1 MKKVLL
7 VPDSFKGTLSSREIC
22 GIMAEQVHRVW
33 PEAQVRAI
41 PVADGGEGSVDT
53 FLSALGGERRTV
65 FCQGPFGEEMEGF
78 YGLLPDGKTA
88 VVEMAAAAPQ
98 PPSLVALPPRPSTMR
113 LAPSLTAAAIS
124 CPTP

>member
-78 YGLLPDGKTA
+78 YGLLPDVSSSG
-88 VVEMAAAAPQ
+88 AAASAWWNLPARSCQ
-98 PPSLVALPPRPSTMR
+98 P
-113 LAPSLTAAAIS
+113 
-124 CPTP
+124 